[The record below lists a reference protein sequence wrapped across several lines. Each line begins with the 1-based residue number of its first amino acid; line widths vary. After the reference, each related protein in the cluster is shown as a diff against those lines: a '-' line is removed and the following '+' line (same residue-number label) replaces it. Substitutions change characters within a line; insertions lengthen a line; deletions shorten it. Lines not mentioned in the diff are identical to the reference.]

1 MALPQ
6 CPSRLP
12 DTERERRLVERGGPA
27 AGANT
32 TGLRCLIIVAREATD
47 LWLYLT
53 RTYGQIKGF
62 QVLVDRRER
71 ERRQQV
77 EPYAPERRHR
87 DRRSPPT
94 IENTLRRQPFLF
106 IPQ

>member
-12 DTERERRLVERGGPA
+12 VTEREPRLVEHEGSA
-27 AGANT
+27 AGTSA
-32 TGLRCLIIVAREATD
+32 TGLRCLIIVAREAPD
-47 LWLYLT
+47 LWFYLT
-53 RTYGQIKGF
+53 QTYGQIKGF

-77 EPYAPERRHR
+77 QSYAPERRQA
-87 DRRSPPT
+87 DRRRPPT
-94 IENTLRRQPFLF
+94 IERTLRRQPFLF
-106 IPQ
+106 VPL